1 MKNFLFRIALISVL
15 MTSVNAK
22 SFVLKIV
29 KNVGPLII
37 VELPIAESQTL
48 FLLDTGSN
56 ATFIDPNSLKKFNGM
71 LKRDKSLD
79 KDVNTFSG
87 KKKSEG
93 YRLSFSLDTFAFD
106 DLETYAM
113 KTDKFKKKEDGIKC
127 CDGILGMNF
136 LKKYFLEV
144 NVKEKKV
151 TLLDSLKV
159 DKSFKKLKIEIKG
172 KDTIVVSCKIED
184 QKNLMRLDSGNEVP
198 IVFQREGVR
207 TLRIRESLH
216 QAGYSGRG
224 LPFFKLD
231 ELSCGKHSFKKVSA
245 TYFNTQ
251 IGALSHS
258 AVTANMGSHIL
269 GDHYILDIENRQ
281 IYFKDQSKM
290 ISPSIKG
297 LKHYAFKL
305 QTDLNRSHPSV
316 LDQTLFFILNSCAQG
331 ASNGEC
337 LNFLCLLQEQKCAY
351 KKDVPLMT
359 GFIDLYYKKKTPEC
373 RERQLLTELQSR
385 PTEYNYCWYKLHELN
400 KKKERTLTKLAL
412 PQRLRKIE
420 QIKDLDVYQVTSLKG
435 FLKDFYCFYVAHS
448 VINPK
453 ALTPAYFPLSL
464 KGGSYTKKEVDQFEK
479 WSKTDTFKACSEV
492 VYYDIGEAASKD
504 LMKKDLIFVNPLTIM
519 ADGVKDFKGNLDRV
533 LNHEALHILYARDES
548 MRKKAKKMWNSLSK
562 KKKEA
567 FKKEHSSYDFSNL
580 GTVYREYFSY
590 YYESKLDDLF

>member
-184 QKNLMRLDSGNEVP
+184 QKILMRLDSGNEVP

-231 ELSCGKHSFKKVSA
+231 ELSCRKHSFKKVSA

-269 GDHYILDIENRQ
+269 GDHYILDIKNRL
-281 IYFKDQSKM
+281 IYFKDRSKM

-316 LDQTLFFILNSCAQG
+316 LDQTLFLILNSCAQG

-351 KKDVPLMT
+351 KKDVPLMA

-420 QIKDLDVYQVTSLKG
+420 QIKDLEVYQVTSLKG

-453 ALTPAYFPLSL
+453 ALPPAHFPLSL

-492 VYYDIGEAASKD
+492 VYYDIGESASKD

-548 MRKKAKKMWNSLSK
+548 IRSKAKKMWDSLSK